1 MKIYKTYIFDM
12 DGTITDTL
20 VVWLDLLRD
29 CLLAFDVT
37 PPDDKTLSQHTHD
50 WRDMLKLG
58 LSEEKLEAFT
68 QMAHKLANERLP
80 EAPFHAGAYAAL
92 ETLKNH
98 GKNIAIFSTMD
109 RPMFEPAM
117 QHRNLYAITKVAVAG
132 TDVPER
138 KPHPDGIL
146 KALRD
151 LGMSEAD
158 KKDAVYIGDKDSD
171 ILAAHNAGIDSIL
184 FYPAA
189 HQLFYDLEKL
199 KAHNPTHII
208 SDWSELIA
216 PLA

>member
-1 MKIYKTYIFDM
+1 MKAYKTYIFDM

-20 VVWLDLLRD
+20 VVWLGVFRD
-29 CLLAFDVT
+29 NLLAFGVNA
-37 PPDDKTLSQHTHD
+37 PDDKTLSQHTHD
-50 WRDMLKLG
+50 WKDMLKLG
-58 LSEEKLEAFT
+58 LPEEKLAAFT
-68 QMAHKLANERLP
+68 AMAHKLANERLP
-80 EAPFHAGAYAAL
+80 EAPFHIGAYEAL

-117 QHRNLYAITKVAVAG
+117 QYRNLYAITKVAVAG

-138 KPHPDGIL
+138 KPRPDGIL

-151 LGMSEAD
+151 LGLSEAD

-171 ILAAHNAGIDSIL
+171 ILAAHNADIDSIL

-189 HQLFYDLEKL
+189 HKLFYDLEKL
-199 KAHNPTHII
+199 KAHQPTHII
-208 SDWSELIA
+208 NDWSELIA
-216 PLA
+216 PLT